1 MSRYHRKCPPTRNR
15 RGSATG
21 GTREASGCAHPF
33 VQIGKRFDSV
43 DFPKVGTPPGVPS
56 RRETRTS
63 LRTCVCTARVERL
76 ERRYRVENRVRNATR
91 RVRLWSSPPM
101 SLGKVPRMATNCRTS
116 PQPASCRNRVSWF
129 RHRSTDRL
137 AIEAVT
143 ALVHRTA
150 ARWVRARARIA
161 AAAAAAAAAG
171 TRVGRPTWVLARRSP
186 RKQRRSGIKSAV
198 AEEAAGA
205 EGTEEGAAVE
215 EDAAAVVVVLVTSLS
230 PYP

>member
-1 MSRYHRKCPPTRNR
+1 M
-15 RGSATG
+15 
-21 GTREASGCAHPF
+21 
-33 VQIGKRFDSV
+33 V
-43 DFPKVGTPPGVPS
+43 
-56 RRETRTS
+56 
-63 LRTCVCTARVERL
+63 
-76 ERRYRVENRVRNATR
+76 
-91 RVRLWSSPPM
+91 
-101 SLGKVPRMATNCRTS
+101 
-116 PQPASCRNRVSWF
+116 